1 MARSQLESV
10 TERSQDGEPGDRTES
25 TPDDR
30 ETSGGASTASS
41 DAAERSP
48 TLPVDDVFGILSNRR
63 RRHTIAY
70 LNENGSDPVPI
81 RELAAFVAA
90 RENDTSVQDVTY
102 KERKRVYTSL
112 HQLHLEKMD
121 DLGIVEYD
129 RDRGLIERTETTER
143 FGTYLDS
150 VAADG
155 IAWSDV
161 SVAVATFCLVG
172 VGLAWSGLVPIG
184 SRAGFAVAFLVA
196 AVFALVSS
204 AHAVDARR
212 ER

>member
-1 MARSQLESV
+1 
-10 TERSQDGEPGDRTES
+10 
-25 TPDDR
+25 
-30 ETSGGASTASS
+30 
-41 DAAERSP
+41 
-48 TLPVDDVFGILSNRR
+48 
-63 RRHTIAY
+63 
-70 LNENGSDPVPI
+70 
-81 RELAAFVAA
+81 
-90 RENDTSVQDVTY
+90 VTY

-150 VAADG
+150 VAVDG
-155 IAWSDV
+155 IAWSNV
-161 SVAVATFCLVG
+161 SLAVAVCCLVG
-172 VGLAWSGLVPIG
+172 VGIAWSGVIPIV

-196 AVFALVSS
+196 AVFILVSS

-212 ER
+212 EQ

>member
-1 MARSQLESV
+1 MARSHLEPV
-10 TERSQDGEPGDRTES
+10 TERSQDGESGDRTES
-25 TPDDR
+25 TTDDR
-30 ETSGGASTASS
+30 KTSGDASTASS
-41 DAAERSP
+41 HAAERSP
-48 TLPVDDVFGILSNRR
+48 TLPVDDVFEILSNRR
-63 RRHTIAY
+63 RRHTITY
-70 LNENGSDPVPI
+70 LNENGNEPVPI
-81 RELAAFVAA
+81 RELAASVAA

-121 DLGIVEYD
+121 GLGIIEYD
-129 RDRGLIERTETTER
+129 RDRGLIERTETTDR

-155 IAWSDV
+155 IAWNNV
-161 SVAVATFCLVG
+161 SLAVAACCLVG
-172 VGLAWSGLVPIG
+172 VGIAWSGVVPSV